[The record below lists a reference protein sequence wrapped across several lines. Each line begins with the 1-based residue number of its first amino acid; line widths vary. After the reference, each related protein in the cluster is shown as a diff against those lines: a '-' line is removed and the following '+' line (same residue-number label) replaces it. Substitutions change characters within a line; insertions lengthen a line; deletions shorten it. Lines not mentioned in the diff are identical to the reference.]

1 LADLTH
7 DAEDGFH
14 EIHLTGKQLVFLFIA
29 TTVISV
35 IIFLCGVLVGRG
47 VGKGNGAEP
56 EDSIASAAPV
66 STPSEVPAASAPAI
80 EPPPAAGEEEPPLT
94 YKQRLES
101 PTRAPERLKPQDPPA
116 AERPP
121 ARAAQ
126 PVPSQSAQA
135 QPAAP
140 GARPGVWVVQLV
152 AIRDRAAASS
162 IVDRLRGKGYPAFL
176 VPPTAG
182 SPAPVFK
189 VQVGRYP
196 DRGEAERIA
205 DRLKKEERFQPWI
218 QR

>member
-35 IIFLCGVLVGRG
+35 VIFLCGVLVGRG
-47 VGKGNGAEP
+47 VGKGTGVEP
-56 EDSIASAAPV
+56 DDSIASAALSSVQPD
-66 STPSEVPAASAPAI
+66 VPAASAPAI

-101 PTRAPERLKPQDPPA
+101 PTRAPEQLKPADPPA
-116 AERPP
+116 AERSTPK
-121 ARAAQ
+121 
-126 PVPSQSAQA
+126 
-135 QPAAP
+135 AAP
-140 GARPGVWVVQLV
+140 PPPQSSASGARPGVWVVQLV

-182 SPAPVFK
+182 SPAPVFR
-189 VQVGRYP
+189 VQVGRYA